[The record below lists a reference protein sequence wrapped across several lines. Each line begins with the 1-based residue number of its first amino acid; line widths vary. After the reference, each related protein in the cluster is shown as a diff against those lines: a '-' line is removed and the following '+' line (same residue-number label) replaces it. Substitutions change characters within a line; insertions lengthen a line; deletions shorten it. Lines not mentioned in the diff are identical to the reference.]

1 MNENPYAA
9 TNTANASISEDTL
22 GEDRSL
28 LGIARNV
35 FLAWEKLRIIYL
47 GILTLFTL
55 FLVGFS
61 GFLNYS
67 VVMSIVI
74 GAFFANLLYF
84 AGPVIDTYIR
94 WLGYRSSWPRWFMFV
109 CGTLLSL
116 LLALGLLG
124 SQLLP
129 NQP

>member
-9 TNTANASISEDTL
+9 TNTANAAIPEDTL

-47 GILTLFTL
+47 GILTLFTF

-61 GFLNYS
+61 GLLNYS
-67 VVMSIVI
+67 VVMSIVF
-74 GAFFANLLYF
+74 GAFFANVLYF

-94 WLGYRSSWPRWFMFV
+94 WLGYRSSWPRWVMFV
-109 CGTLLSL
+109 CGTILSL